1 MDLLLVIEGDKSH
14 YVYIK
19 DFDKFM
25 FNKTKNKNKKYF
37 CKSCLQCF
45 SSKIVLTRPKKDCLN
60 INGVQSVR
68 LEKGTI
74 DFKNYFKQIPVPFKI
89 SADFE
94 SNLESVKIYEGFYS
108 KKYQDHVP
116 CNFAYKVVC
125 IANRFT
131 NPIEVKMLLTNL
143 LKQFLKSMNT
153 VKK

>member
-19 DFDKFM
+19 DSDKFM
-25 FNKTKNKNKKYF
+25 FNKTKNKNKKYS
-37 CKSCLQCF
+37 CKRCLQCF
-45 SSKIVLTRPKKDCLN
+45 SSKIVLTRPKKDF
-60 INGVQSVR
+60 
-68 LEKGTI
+68 

-108 KKYQDHVP
+108 KKYLDHVP
-116 CNFAYKVVC
+116 CIFAYKVVC

-131 NPIEVKMLLTNL
+131 NPIEVKVLLTNL
-143 LKQFLKSMNT
+143 LKQYLKSMNT